1 MNIWLRAVIACV
13 RAWTRLYTSRLPPIV
28 RHRRR
33 AEIDSDLWEWRAD
46 QAREPRGP
54 GAAHLLLRLLRGM
67 PDDVAWR
74 VELGA
79 LGPVPH
85 RTLTLIGQTLGAAF
99 VLCAIGVIHVDAIR
113 KPPAVAFARANLLAF
128 EAASVKVSRSDRPNG
143 DDKVLPGGRY
153 IAENLP
159 LIYLIRFAYERS
171 PRSRGLAPADAAGGP
186 AWLRSDRF
194 DINATAG
201 RDVSLTELR
210 LMLQTL
216 FADRFKLKVHFE
228 TREMPVYRMVLA
240 QPRKLGSQ
248 LARTS
253 AECANAPLDPL
264 RGITP
269 GESYSC
275 GYFGPS
281 PNFKLGSDRAYQAF
295 RGMTME
301 DFGRS
306 LHEFLGRPVIDSTGL
321 SGYFDGDFEFTTE
334 IVIPPPP
341 PGQPNPYDGR
351 VLPSI
356 FSVLPQQLGLRL
368 DSQRGPGEILV
379 IDRVEHPT
387 ED

>member
-1 MNIWLRAVIACV
+1 MSLWLRAAIACV
-13 RAWTRLYTSRLPPIV
+13 RAWTRLYTSGLPPAV
-28 RHRRR
+28 RNRRR
-33 AEIDSDLWEWRAD
+33 AEIDSDLWEWCAD
-46 QAREPRGP
+46 QASGRRG
-54 GAAHLLLRLLRGM
+54 AEVVHLLLRSVCGM

-85 RTLTLIGQTLGAAF
+85 RSLTLIGQTLGAAF

-113 KPPAVAFARANLLAF
+113 KQSAVPFARTNPPAF
-128 EAASVKVSRSDRPNG
+128 EAASVKVNRSGRPNG

-153 IAENLP
+153 IAENLT

-171 PRSRGLAPADAAGGP
+171 PRSRGLAPADATGGP

-194 DINATAG
+194 DINATAR
-201 RDVSLTELR
+201 RDVPLTELR

-216 FADRFKLKVHFE
+216 FEDRFKLKVHFE
-228 TREMPVYRMVLA
+228 TRDMPVYRMVLA
-240 QPRKLGSQ
+240 RPPKLGSQ
-248 LARTS
+248 LTRTS
-253 AECANAPLDPL
+253 ADCASAPLDPL
-264 RGITP
+264 RGIAP
-269 GESYSC
+269 GEGYPC

-301 DFGRS
+301 DFGLR

-334 IVIPPPP
+334 IVMPPPP

-379 IDRVEHPT
+379 IDRVEHPK

>member
-1 MNIWLRAVIACV
+1 MNIRLQVLIACV
-13 RAWTRLYTSRLPPIV
+13 RLWTRLYTSGLPSAV
-28 RHRRR
+28 RGRRR
-33 AEIDSDLWEWRAD
+33 AEIDSDLWEWCAD
-46 QAREPRGP
+46 QASGSRA
-54 GAAHLLLRLLRGM
+54 GAMQLLLRLVLGM

-74 VELGA
+74 VEFSLLGSA
-79 LGPVPH
+79 PH
-85 RTLTLIGQTLGAAF
+85 RGLTLIGQILGAVF

-113 KPPAVAFARANLLAF
+113 KQSPVPLARANPLTF
-128 EAASVKVSRSDRPNG
+128 EAASVKLNRSGEPNG
-143 DDKVLPGGRY
+143 NDKVLPGGRY
-153 IAENLP
+153 VAENLP

-186 AWLRSDRF
+186 GWLRSDRF

-216 FADRFKLKVHFE
+216 FEDRFKLTVHFE
-228 TREMPVYRMVLA
+228 TREMPVYRMALA
-240 QPRKLGSQ
+240 QPPKLGSQ
-248 LARTS
+248 LTRTGANCAS
-253 AECANAPLDPL
+253 ASLDPL

-269 GESYSC
+269 GEGYPC

-281 PNFKLGSDRAYQAF
+281 PNVRLGSDRAYQAF

-301 DFGRS
+301 DFALR
-306 LHEFLGRPVIDSTGL
+306 LHEFLGRPVINSTGL
-321 SGYFDGDFEFTTE
+321 SGYFDGDFEFTAE
-334 IVIPPPP
+334 IVMPPPP
-341 PGQPNPYDGR
+341 PGQLNPYDGR

-356 FSVLPQQLGLRL
+356 FSVMPQQLGLKL

>member
-1 MNIWLRAVIACV
+1 MNIWLGILIACV
-13 RAWTRLYTSRLPPIV
+13 RAWTRLYTSRLPPAV
-28 RHRRR
+28 RNRRR
-33 AEIDSDLWEWRAD
+33 AEIDSDLWEWLAD
-46 QAREPRGP
+46 QASEPP
-54 GAAHLLLRLLRGM
+54 GTGAVRLLLRLLLGM

-74 VELGA
+74 VELGV
-79 LGPVPH
+79 LDPVSH
-85 RTLTLIGQTLGAAF
+85 RSLTLIGQTLGAAF
-99 VLCAIGVIHVDAIR
+99 VLCAMGVIHVDAIR
-113 KPPAVAFARANLLAF
+113 KQSGVTVARTHPPAF
-128 EAASVKVSRSDRPNG
+128 EAASVKVNRSGRPSG

-216 FADRFKLKVHFE
+216 FEDRFTLKVHFE

-248 LARTS
+248 LTRTS
-253 AECANAPLDPL
+253 ADCASAPLDPL

-269 GESYSC
+269 GEGYPC

-301 DFGRS
+301 DFGLR
-306 LHEFLGRPVIDSTGL
+306 LHEFLGRPVIDGTGL

-334 IVIPPPP
+334 IVMPPPP

-356 FSVLPQQLGLRL
+356 FSVMPQQLGLKL
-368 DSQRGPGEILV
+368 NSQRGPGEILV